1 MISLIGKCFSVIK
14 LRRFNLLQ
22 NASKLGC
29 NVIAAFQPENIFYLT
44 GFWGEAIAICT
55 EDGSSLLVPK
65 LEVERAIQESKE
77 CDVIRTERGN
87 DLICSLISKIDRK
100 LTCTDC
106 SDQSIIRIIQN
117 QIGKK
122 SFMANVEPF
131 LVTRIIKDKEEIEMI
146 EMAAKILDRL
156 YSICTEEI
164 KAGLS
169 ERELQAKLLFEAML
183 MRAYPTSYKSSLN
196 PFIIAGGPNGA
207 LPHAQ
212 VSDRK
217 FIKGDM
223 IIIDLTLRYMG
234 YIADATRTFA
244 LGRATSEMKKIYDI
258 VKRSQ
263 QAGLN
268 ALRYNI
274 PCSQLDAICRRI
286 ISEEGYSECFI
297 HSTGHGVGLDVHEPP
312 WLRIN
317 NEEILKA
324 NMAVT
329 IEPGI
334 YLQGKFGIRIEDT
347 TIVGNQSN
355 GGTRILNAF
364 TKDLIE
370 LD

>member
-1 MISLIGKCFSVIK
+1 MISLIKNVSLMIK
-14 LRRFNLLQ
+14 SRRFNLLQ
-22 NASKLGC
+22 HASIFGC

-55 EDGSSLLVPK
+55 EGSASLLVPK
-65 LEVERAIQESKE
+65 LEVGRALQESKE
-77 CDVIRTERGN
+77 CNVIPTERGN
-87 DLICSLISKIDRK
+87 DLIYSLISKIDRK
-100 LTCTDC
+100 VTC
-106 SDQSIIRIIQN
+106 SDCNDQNIISTIQN

-122 SFMANVEPF
+122 SFIVNVEPF
-131 LVTRIIKDKEEIEMI
+131 LLTRIIKDKEEIEMI
-146 EMAAKILDRL
+146 KEAAKILDRL
-156 YSICTEEI
+156 YSICIDEI

-183 MRAYPTSYKSSLN
+183 MGTYPTSYKSSLN

-217 FIKGDM
+217 FIKGDL

-244 LGRATSEMKKIYDI
+244 LGRATYEMKKVYDI

-268 ALRYNI
+268 ALRSNI
-274 PCSQLDAICRRI
+274 SCSEVDAICRRI

-297 HSTGHGVGLDVHEPP
+297 HSTGHGIGLDVHEPP
-312 WLRIN
+312 WLRIK
-317 NEEILKA
+317 NEEMLKA

-329 IEPGI
+329 VEPGI

-347 TIVGNQSN
+347 VIVGDQSN

-370 LD
+370 LE

>member
-1 MISLIGKCFSVIK
+1 MISLIGNASLMIK
-14 LRRFNLLQ
+14 SRRFNLLQ
-22 NASKLGC
+22 NASKFGC
-29 NVIAAFQPENIFYLT
+29 NVIAAFQPENVFYLT

-55 EDGSSLLVPK
+55 ENNTSLLAPK
-65 LEVERAIQESKE
+65 LEVERALQESKG
-77 CDVIRTERGN
+77 CDVISTERGN
-87 DLICSLISKIDRK
+87 DLICTLISKIDK
-100 LTCTDC
+100 KVTCTDC
-106 SDQSIIRIIQN
+106 NDQDIIRIIQDE
-117 QIGKK
+117 IGTKL
-122 SFMANVEPF
+122 FIANVEPF
-131 LVTRIIKDKEEIEMI
+131 FLTRRIKDEEEIEMI
-146 EMAAKILDRL
+146 GMAAKILDRL
-156 YSICTEEI
+156 YNICNEEI

-169 ERELQAKLLFEAML
+169 ERELQAKLLFEAMK
-183 MRAYPTSYKSSLN
+183 MGAYPTSYKSSLN

-217 FIKGDM
+217 FAKGDM
-223 IIIDLTLRYMG
+223 IIVDLTLRYMG
-234 YIADATRTFA
+234 YIADATRTFS
-244 LGRATSEMKKIYDI
+244 LGTAISEMKKVYDI

-274 PCSQLDAICRRI
+274 TCSQIDAICRRI
-286 ISEEGYSECFI
+286 ISKEGYSECFI
-297 HSTGHGVGLDVHEPP
+297 HSTGHGIGLDVHEPP
-312 WLRIN
+312 WIRIK
-317 NEEILKA
+317 NEEILRA

-347 TIVGNQSN
+347 VIVGNQSD
-355 GGTRILNAF
+355 GKARVLNAF

>member
-1 MISLIGKCFSVIK
+1 MIKSH
-14 LRRFNLLQ
+14 RFKVLQ
-22 NASKLGC
+22 HASKLGC

-55 EDGSSLLVPK
+55 EGRASLLAPK
-65 LEVERAIQESKE
+65 LEVGRALQESKE
-77 CDVIRTERGN
+77 CDVIPTERGN
-87 DLICSLISKIDRK
+87 GLIDSLISKIHK
-100 LTCTDC
+100 KITCTDC
-106 SDQSIIRIIQN
+106 NDQDIIRTIQN
-117 QIGKK
+117 QIGTR
-122 SFMANVEPF
+122 SFVVNVEPF
-131 LVTRIIKDKEEIEMI
+131 FLTRIIKDEEEIKMI

-156 YSICTEEI
+156 YNICKDEI
-164 KAGLS
+164 KSGLS
-169 ERELQAKLLFEAML
+169 ERELQAKLLFEAMI
-183 MRAYPTSYKSSLN
+183 MGTYPTSYKSSLN

-223 IIIDLTLRYMG
+223 IIVDLTLRYKG
-234 YIADATRTFA
+234 YIADATRTFV
-244 LGRATSEMKKIYDI
+244 LGTPTSEMKKVYDI

-263 QAGLN
+263 QGGLDT
-268 ALRYNI
+268 LRDGVT
-274 PCSQLDAICRRI
+274 CSQVDAICRKI

-297 HSTGHGVGLDVHEPP
+297 HSTGHGIGLDVHEPP
-312 WLRIN
+312 WLRIK

-334 YLQGKFGIRIEDT
+334 YLQGKFGIRIEDSV
-347 TIVGNQSN
+347 IVTKPSDGSA
-355 GGTRILNAF
+355 RILNAF

>member
-1 MISLIGKCFSVIK
+1 MIKSH
-14 LRRFNLLQ
+14 RFKLLQ
-22 NASKLGC
+22 HASKFGC

-55 EDGSSLLVPK
+55 ERGASLLAPK
-65 LEVERAIQESKE
+65 LEVGRALQESKE
-77 CDVIRTERGN
+77 CDVIPTERGEG
-87 DLICSLISKIDRK
+87 LIGSLISKIDK
-100 LTCTDC
+100 KITCTDC
-106 SDQSIIRIIQN
+106 SDQDIIKIIQN
-117 QIGKK
+117 QIGEK
-122 SFMANVEPF
+122 SFVVNVEPF
-131 LVTRIIKDKEEIEMI
+131 FLTRIIKDEEEIEMI
-146 EMAAKILDRL
+146 EMAAKVLDSL
-156 YSICTEEI
+156 YSICKDVI
-164 KAGLS
+164 KSGLS
-169 ERELQAKLLFEAML
+169 ERELQAKLLFEAMI
-183 MRAYPTSYKSSLN
+183 MGTYPTSYKSSLN

-223 IIIDLTLRYMG
+223 IIVDLTLRYKG
-234 YIADATRTFA
+234 YVADATRTFA
-244 LGRATSEMKKIYDI
+244 LGTPTCEMKKVYDI

-263 QAGLN
+263 MAGLN
-268 ALRYNI
+268 ALRDSVT
-274 PCSQLDAICRRI
+274 CGQVDAICRRI

-297 HSTGHGVGLDVHEPP
+297 HSTGHGIGLDVHEPP
-312 WLRIN
+312 WLGIK

-334 YLQGKFGIRIEDT
+334 YLQGKFGIRIEDSVIIT
-347 TIVGNQSN
+347 KQSY
-355 GGTRILNAF
+355 GKPKILNAF